1 MSLHEAIEGGK
12 EDLAASLIENG
23 ASVTDKDA
31 KGNTSLHVAA
41 LKGRAATAL
50 LLLQRGADK
59 DSRNAEGKT
68 ALHLVG
74 ARQEDGWDGCTPSN
88 GACCPLGVADAL
100 VNHGADVNS
109 QDNDLCTA
117 LHRAVG
123 SDHWDGFP
131 AFDKVKFLLKS
142 GADETIVNDEGMA
155 AMQWLDQSACYHAHR
170 DGIFFDL
177 WVLQAPEIF
186 RRTRELL
193 RNAPADRRWR
203 RRAVLVMS
211 IARHRRGEAR
221 LLGRADDGRASDNWS
236 RAAAWVLESGTE
248 GIFRTIVGYL

>member
-109 QDNDLCTA
+109 QDND
-117 LHRAVG
+117 V
-123 SDHWDGFP
+123 
-131 AFDKVKFLLKS
+131 
-142 GADETIVNDEGMA
+142 
-155 AMQWLDQSACYHAHR
+155 
-170 DGIFFDL
+170 
-177 WVLQAPEIF
+177 
-186 RRTRELL
+186 
-193 RNAPADRRWR
+193 
-203 RRAVLVMS
+203 
-211 IARHRRGEAR
+211 
-221 LLGRADDGRASDNWS
+221 
-236 RAAAWVLESGTE
+236 
-248 GIFRTIVGYL
+248 